1 MPHSSTVLHT
11 SVILSFLHSRSF
23 FYFSMRDDVLEYSI
37 AVKKS
42 LARMPSFRFLTI
54 SEFFSIKCDFAI
66 YIKSLKS
73 LCKIGIIFQLIR

>member
-11 SVILSFLHSRSF
+11 SVIPSFLHSRSF

-37 AVKKS
+37 DVKKS
-42 LARMPSFRFLTI
+42 LARMPSFRSLAI
-54 SEFFSIKCDFAI
+54 SEFFSIKCGFAI

-73 LCKIGIIFQLIR
+73 LCKIRVIFQLTR